1 MQAVILTVIGM
12 GSVFLF
18 LYLVMCTLVGVLWL
32 VRRFAPDEAGLTGE
46 KAAALVGIALSRGMK

>member
-1 MQAVILTVIGM
+1 MQAVILTIVGM

-18 LYLVMCTLVGVLWL
+18 LYLVMCALVGVLWL
-32 VRRFAPDEAGLTGE
+32 VRRFSKDEQGLTGE

>member
-32 VRRFAPDEAGLTGE
+32 VRRFASDEGLTGE